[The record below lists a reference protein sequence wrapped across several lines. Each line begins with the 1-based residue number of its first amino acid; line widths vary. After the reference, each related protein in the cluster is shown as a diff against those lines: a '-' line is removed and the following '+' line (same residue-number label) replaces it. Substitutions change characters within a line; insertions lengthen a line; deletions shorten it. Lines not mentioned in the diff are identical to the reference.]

1 MRMKHYRAGAVLAA
15 VLVAASLTGCGL
27 TPTGDAFRAGAV
39 DVVQRAADGGVR
51 NARDYLCE
59 AATIGSLK
67 RAFSSAELVGAY
79 NEFCDGTSPRL
90 AILSAAE
97 PSAPA
102 SALPPEAGPDPPEAP
117 AAPLRW

>member
-1 MRMKHYRAGAVLAA
+1 MRMTAASLIMAG
-15 VLVAASLTGCGL
+15 LVALALTGCGL

-67 RAFSSAELVGAY
+67 RAFASAELVGAY
-79 NEFCDGTSPRL
+79 NEFCQGTSANL
-90 AILSAAE
+90 SILTAAE
-97 PSAPA
+97 PGATGSVP
-102 SALPPEAGPDPPEAP
+102 PPEAGPDPPPP